1 MAPRGHRPALL
12 TTASQNAQYHNPMLQ
27 YLTRVTLRYDLLV
40 SYKRL
45 RFRPLV
51 HIAQTEE
58 ASLV

>member
-1 MAPRGHRPALL
+1 MAPSGHCPALL
-12 TTASQNAQYHNPMLQ
+12 TTASHNPMLQ
-27 YLTRVTLRYDLLV
+27 YLTQVTLGYDLLV

-51 HIAQTEE
+51 HTAQTEQ